1 MRITGNTAEMLR
13 AGQNVV
19 LFLTW
24 MIIALFEKGIY
35 PQDWAKKIVIPI
47 HKKVT
52 SNKWTTTGRCVCSEL

>member
-13 AGQNVV
+13 AGQGVV

-35 PQDWAKKIVIPI
+35 PQDWAKKIVILFI
-47 HKKVT
+47 K
-52 SNKWTTTGRCVCSEL
+52 R